1 MTPQNLPAVP
11 DNFRSYPQAA
21 SSPLAPFAPPVIDA
35 EFEPEAAHVPLA
47 HYLWILR
54 RHAWKIAIGVV
65 ATTVAALIVSLR
77 LTPIYESTATIDI
90 DRRMPTGVLGQ
101 EATEMVNNDADQ
113 FLATQV
119 KLIQSDSVLRPVVD
133 KFHLREV
140 EKDAL
145 EEAIDK
151 SPTSLEAPVI
161 LKHLQV
167 TRPPNTYILQISYRS
182 SNRQLAADVANEIAV
197 SYLAH
202 TYRIRYKA
210 TASLSE
216 FMERQLEELKAQME
230 KSSEALARYERDLS
244 VINPEQKTNILSA
257 RLLELNTEYT
267 KAQAKRVQA
276 EAAWDAVKSGSLE
289 SAEAS
294 SQGEALKKLTESLDQ
309 EQQKFAEMKNHYGVN
324 HPEYQKEQALI
335 AEIETQISRARADIG
350 QRVESEYHEAADSEA
365 MLEQKVGETKQEFDD
380 LNARSFNYQSLK
392 READSDKQLYEELVR
407 KIKEAGINAGFQ
419 NSSIRIADE
428 ARPGL
433 KPVFPRIWLNLLL
446 AFLFASFV
454 GVGAAVLSDLLDNT
468 IRDPDQVMRLMKTDV
483 IGSLPS
489 VKDWRRRLSPISSSA
504 GLSLKMAPAAI
515 HGNGGGLRKN
525 GSGSPGLKTG
535 LKPGMPRSE
544 KGDGYQVLSTYEE
557 AIRTLRNSILLT
569 DFDRRLKSLL
579 LTSASPSEG
588 KSTVAAHLA
597 ATHAGQSHPG
607 QHRRTLL
614 IDGDLRR
621 PSVHRLYEVPNSVG
635 LSSVLL
641 NQISWRDAVIRVEQ
655 PEDLDILPAGPST
668 RRASDLM
675 GMGLAQ
681 LIEEASREYDLVV
694 LDAPP
699 LLGFAEPLQM
709 ATAVDGVIVVARAGD
724 TSRKA
729 LSTVITTLGRLRA
742 NLVGVVLNEVHRE
755 VSAGYYY
762 YYGHYSKYYKRP
774 ETEEA

>member
-1 MTPQNLPAVP
+1 MPG
-11 DNFRSYPQAA
+11 
-21 SSPLAPFAPPVIDA
+21 VIDA
-35 EFEPEAAHVPLA
+35 EFEPQAAHVPLA

-54 RHAWKIAIGVV
+54 RHAWKIAIGVA
-65 ATTVAALIVSLR
+65 ATTAAALIVSLR

-101 EATEMVNNDADQ
+101 EASEIVNNDADQ

-145 EEAIDK
+145 EEAIDN

-182 SNRQLAADVANEIAV
+182 PNRQLAADVANEIAT

-202 TYRIRYKA
+202 SYRIRYKA

-230 KSSEALARYERDLS
+230 KSSEALARYERDLN
-244 VINPEQKTNILSA
+244 VINPEDKTNILSA
-257 RLLELNTEYT
+257 RLLELNTAYT
-267 KAQAKRVQA
+267 KAQAQRVQA
-276 EAAWDAVKSGSLE
+276 EAAWDAVKGGSLE

-294 SQGEALKKLTESLDQ
+294 SQGEALKKLTESLNQ

-335 AEIETQISRARADIG
+335 AEIQTQVARTRADIA
-350 QRVESEYHEAADSEA
+350 QRVESEYRQAADSEA
-365 MLEQKVGETKQEFDD
+365 MLEQKVAETKKDFDD

-433 KPVFPRIWLNLLL
+433 KPVFPRLWLNLLL
-446 AFLFASFV
+446 AFLFSSFV
-454 GVGAAVLSDLLDNT
+454 GVGAAVLSDVLDNT

-489 VKDWRRRLSPISSSA
+489 VKDWKRRLSPIA
-504 GLSLKMAPAAI
+504 NTASLPAAVNGPAVAS
-515 HGNGGGLRKN
+515 GNGNGHRN
-525 GSGSPGLKTG
+525 GSGSPGLKTPG
-535 LKPGMPRSE
+535 LMRRE
-544 KGDGYQVLSTYEE
+544 KEDGYQALSTYEE

-569 DFDRRLKSLL
+569 DFDRRLKSVL

-597 ATHAGQSHPG
+597 ATHAGQHK
-607 QHRRTLL
+607 RTLL

-621 PSVHRLYEVPNSVG
+621 PSVHRLYQVPNSVG
-635 LSSVLL
+635 LSNVLL

-655 PEDLDILPAGPST
+655 PQDLDILPAGPST

-729 LSTVITTLGRLRA
+729 LSSVITTLARLRA

-774 ETEEA
+774 ETGDA